1 MYNKFTNRLQKVL
14 ERAKRL
20 AGFSLRDNVEMEDIF
35 LSLNQEKGSMAYEVL
50 NKSGS
55 SVVKVNGFNEGGIS
69 KEQIKFTPQI
79 DSLLKKSVA
88 LAAEFEHYYVGT
100 EHLLYILIK
109 NSDQK
114 LETFLRQNKVN
125 TRRLLENLEIIFQT
139 QNSFPQISDM
149 LNMGD
154 QEMDG
159 ALPEI
164 LNELEQLGEPGEAV
178 SKRFIPKVKEKVN
191 RKGSSTQKKGI
202 LQFFSQDLTDPN
214 LQQNIDPVIGRK
226 KEIDRIIQVISR
238 RTKNNPILLG
248 DPGVGKTAIIEGL
261 GKRILEAQ
269 VPDILLDK
277 RIYSLDMNL
286 LLAGSVMR
294 GEFESRLKKVIDEVK
309 ADPNAILFI
318 DEIHSIVGAGA
329 ISGAIDAA
337 NILKPAL
344 ARGEIKCIGATTYE
358 DYKKYIEEDAAL
370 ERRFQPVIISEPS
383 IEESIEML
391 KGIKINYEQ
400 HHNVQI
406 TDSALKSAV
415 ELSVRYVPERFLPD
429 KAIDLIDEAAAR
441 FKVDKGLS
449 EKVKQI
455 KFLEDKLT
463 GLINSKIDLVEKEK
477 YPEAVKFKQQ
487 EVKLM
492 QEIIDLKQSQEDNIQ
507 LLGKITDKEIAQV
520 VSEMKNIP
528 LNDLTGQEGKKLAK
542 LANELRKY
550 IIGQDEALKQLSS
563 SIKRGRAGLSSAERP
578 LGSFILL
585 GPSGVGKTETA
596 KVLAKEVFGSEDKLI
611 RMDMSEFA
619 ESFNVSRL
627 IGSPP
632 GYVGFKEGGKLTQAV
647 KHKPYSVVLFD
658 EIEKAHPQVLNILLQ
673 IMEDGQLTDAIG
685 KTVNFKNTIILMTS
699 NLGLNEINQAEI
711 GFDNSKKQN
720 EFYERLKEKALNS
733 LKDKFNP
740 EFLNRVDNTLVFKPL
755 DLKSIEKIVE
765 LELNRVSDSL
775 KNKKII
781 IHFDKKLIKY
791 LAEKSFSPEF
801 GARQVRRTVQEQVE
815 SLLVDKILVGEV
827 KNNTEISLK
836 ALKNKIVV
844 R

>member
-14 ERAKRL
+14 ERAKWL
-20 AGFSLRDNVEMEDIF
+20 ADFNLRKNVETEDIF
-35 LSLNQEKGSMAYEVL
+35 VSLSQEKGSMAYEVL
-50 NKSGS
+50 SKSGLNKNV
-55 SVVKVNGFNEGGIS
+55 SVNTGRVGQKKVANVE
-69 KEQIKFTPQI
+69 FTPQV

-109 NSDQK
+109 NSDK
-114 LETFLRQNKVN
+114 RLEAFLRKNKVN
-125 TRRLLENLEIIFQT
+125 TRNLLENLEIIFQT
-139 QNSFPQISDM
+139 QNSFPQVSDM
-149 LNMGD
+149 LGMENENM
-154 QEMDG
+154 
-159 ALPEI
+159 LPEL
-164 LNELEQLGEPGEAV
+164 LNELGQLGEPGESV
-178 SKRFIPKVKEKVN
+178 SKQFMPKIKDKTGKKY
-191 RKGSSTQKKGI
+191 KGSNKKGI
-202 LQFFSQDLTDPN
+202 LQFFAQDLTDPN

-238 RTKNNPILLG
+238 RTKNNPVLLG

-261 GKRILEAQ
+261 GKRILEGN

-277 RIYSLDMNL
+277 KIYSLDMNL

-309 ADPNAILFI
+309 KDPNAIIFI

-344 ARGEIKCIGATTYE
+344 ARGEIRCIGATTYE

-370 ERRFQPVIISEPS
+370 ERRFQPVIVAEPS
-383 IEESIEML
+383 IKEAIEML
-391 KGIKINYEQ
+391 QGIKVNYEE

-406 TDSALKSAV
+406 TNSALKAAV
-415 ELSVRYVPERFLPD
+415 ELSVRYIPERFLPD
-429 KAIDLIDEAAAR
+429 KAIDLIDEASAR
-441 FKVDKGLS
+441 FKVGKGLS
-449 EKVKQI
+449 EKTKQI
-455 KFLEDKLT
+455 RLLEDKLAD
-463 GLINSKIDLVEKEK
+463 LINHKIDLVEKEQ

-487 EVKLM
+487 EVSLM
-492 QEIIDLKQSQEDNIQ
+492 REIISLKNDQIENIE

-528 LNDLTGQEGKKLAK
+528 VNDLTGQESKKLAK
-542 LANELRKY
+542 LADELKKY
-550 IIGQDEALKQLSS
+550 IIGQDEALKQLSF
-563 SIKRGRAGLSSAERP
+563 SIKRGRAGLSSIKRP

-699 NLGLNEINQAEI
+699 NLSLSEINQAEI
-711 GFDNSKKQN
+711 GFDNTKKQD

-755 DLKSIEKIVE
+755 DMKSIEKIVK
-765 LELNRVSDSL
+765 LELDRITENL
-775 KNKKII
+775 KNKKIN
-781 IHFDKKLIKY
+781 IHFDKKLIKH

-801 GARQVRRTVQEQVE
+801 GARQVRRVVQEEVE
-815 SLLVDKILVGEV
+815 SILVDKILVGEV
-827 KNNTEISLK
+827 KNNTDISLK
-836 ALKNKIVV
+836 TSKGKILVKC
-844 R
+844 

>member
-20 AGFSLRDNVEMEDIF
+20 ADFSLRKNVEMEDIF
-35 LSLNQEKGSMAYEVL
+35 LSLSQEKGSMACEVL
-50 NKSGS
+50 SRSGLNKLNTKRVTQKKTS
-55 SVVKVNGFNEGGIS
+55 KKQVN
-69 KEQIKFTPQI
+69 FTPQI

-109 NSDQK
+109 NSDKK
-114 LETFLRQNKVN
+114 LEIFLRKNKVN
-125 TRRLLENLEIIFQT
+125 TKNLLDNLEIIFQT
-139 QNSFPQISDM
+139 QNSFPQMNDM
-149 LNMGD
+149 LNMENQD
-154 QEMDG
+154 M
-159 ALPEI
+159 LPEL
-164 LNELEQLGEPGEAV
+164 LNELGQLGEAGDSV
-178 SKRFIPKVKEKVN
+178 NKQFMPKMKDKIN
-191 RKGSSTQKKGI
+191 KKNMNSRKKGV

-214 LQQNIDPVIGRK
+214 LQQNIDPVVGRK

-261 GKRILEAQ
+261 GKRILQ
-269 VPDILLDK
+269 GDVPDVLLDK
-277 RIYSLDMNL
+277 KIYSLDMNL
-286 LLAGSVMR
+286 LIAGSVMR

-309 ADPNAILFI
+309 SDPNAILFI

-344 ARGEIKCIGATTYE
+344 ARGEIRCIGATTYE

-370 ERRFQPVIISEPS
+370 ERRFQPVIVSEPS
-383 IEESIEML
+383 IKEAIEML
-391 KGIKINYEQ
+391 GGIKVNYEQ

-415 ELSVRYVPERFLPD
+415 ELSVRYIPERFLPD
-429 KAIDLIDEAAAR
+429 KAIDLIDEASAR
-441 FKVDKGLS
+441 FKVNKGMS
-449 EKVKQI
+449 EKTKQI
-455 KFLEDKLT
+455 RLLEDKLAD
-463 GLINSKIDLVEKEK
+463 LINDKIDLVEKEQ

-492 QEIIDLKQSQEDNIQ
+492 QEIITLKRSQEDNSE
-507 LLGKITDKEIAQV
+507 LLGKITDKEIARV

-542 LANELRKY
+542 LANELKKY
-550 IIGQDEALKQLSS
+550 IIGQDEVLKELSF
-563 SIKRGRAGLSSAERP
+563 SIKRGRAGLSSSKRP

-685 KTVNFKNTIILMTS
+685 KTINFKNTIILMTS
-699 NLGLNEINQAEI
+699 NLGLNEINQSEI
-711 GFDNSKKQN
+711 GFDSNKKQN
-720 EFYERLKEKALNS
+720 EFYERLKEKALSS

-765 LELNRVSDSL
+765 LELDRVSDSL
-775 KNKKII
+775 KNKKIN

-791 LAEKSFSPEF
+791 LAEKSFSSEF
-801 GARQVRRTVQEQVE
+801 GARQVRRVVQEQVE
-815 SLLVDKILVGEV
+815 GILVDKILVGDI

-836 ALKNKIVV
+836 TLKDKIIVKC
-844 R
+844 